1 MAPAIVFGEVGAEPQ
16 VLELVSSC
24 LTAALPRSMGRLWP
38 TNGLKPEPEDSADPT
53 GDSCNFTKK
62 WLVKRIEVRRSMGAM
77 GMMAPRFCR
86 YRKGIEAGID
96 NLLEHYC
103 SNFIS

>member
-62 WLVKRIEVRRSMGAM
+62 MNCIIFAKKSYKKQNE
-77 GMMAPRFCR
+77 
-86 YRKGIEAGID
+86 RK
-96 NLLEHYC
+96 
-103 SNFIS
+103 S

>member
-62 WLVKRIEVRRSMGAM
+62 KVSK
-77 GMMAPRFCR
+77 
-86 YRKGIEAGID
+86 
-96 NLLEHYC
+96 
-103 SNFIS
+103 

>member
-62 WLVKRIEVRRSMGAM
+62 WLVNRIEECRKHGGARGAM
-77 GMMAPRFCR
+77 APPDFAD
-86 YRKGIEAGID
+86 IEK
-96 NLLEHYC
+96 EQKQK
-103 SNFIS
+103 

>member
-62 WLVKRIEVRRSMGAM
+62 WLVNSLAIPVVEFSNQG
-77 GMMAPRFCR
+77 
-86 YRKGIEAGID
+86 YEIRKIFA
-96 NLLEHYC
+96 
-103 SNFIS
+103 

>member
-62 WLVKRIEVRRSMGAM
+62 WLVNRIEERQKHGGPGERW
-77 GMMAPRFCR
+77 PPPQ
-86 YRKGIEAGID
+86 ILQI
-96 NLLEHYC
+96 
-103 SNFIS
+103 